1 MNYLAHALLAE
12 PYAHSVIGN
21 IAGDLVKGP
30 LSKHDLHPR
39 VADGVRR
46 HRRVDTL
53 TDSHSAYLALKARF
67 PQGHRRYAGLVLDVL
82 FDHYLVRHWQR
93 YSDWSRDAFL
103 EGTYSVLRDNPLL
116 LPDALAV
123 VAPRWVDADWLR
135 VYETRGGVAAVLERL
150 SLRLSRPVDLVAL
163 LEVVDENDAD
173 FEQGFLA
180 VFADVQRTIS
190 LQ

>member
-46 HRRVDTL
+46 HRRVDIL
-53 TDSHSAYLALKARF
+53 TDSHSAYLTLKARF

-82 FDHYLVRHWQR
+82 FDHYLVRHWQL

-103 EGTYSVLRDNPLL
+103 ECTYRVLRDNPLL
-116 LPDALAV
+116 LPDALAA
-123 VAPRWVDADWLR
+123 VASRWIDADWLR

-150 SLRLSRPVDLVAL
+150 ALRLSRPVDLVAL